1 MHNFIMENEIMVS
14 DWLVVSTLM
23 MSISPNQNYTAK
35 QNPKFDRKTAIK
47 ISFRF

>member
-23 MSISPNQNYTAK
+23 MSISPNRNY
-35 QNPKFDRKTAIK
+35 NDIFPKFDWKTATK
-47 ISFRF
+47 IPFSF